1 MTNNSGSNL
10 EHALLSPSGSKKWLG
25 CSASL
30 LCEKDIPNESGQAAV
45 NGTAMHTVSEDLLNR
60 TMQGHPVEAKYYK
73 GVYVFNEGKGP
84 IKAVAGKPPAGA
96 VLINDEFVTMIGR
109 YTDYALGIIASAEY
123 VKIEMRAE
131 LTKLLHPGYVGGLG
145 KADFGKAD
153 FVNADGTEGHFKEKN
168 SECVQVKT
176 FGTADLVAVIPR
188 TDGSFMLFVG
198 DLKTGRHAVAA
209 KDNKQLMLYALAIL
223 AKLKRLYNITLVRL
237 AIFQPYCG
245 GPSEWDITP
254 EGLAIFQKF
263 ASKRAIDA
271 LDVYYGGKKNLKAS
285 HFKPSADTCQW
296 CRFAEKCN
304 ARSKAAIQTGGTSAT
319 VDDLADDKPVTG
331 AEALAAIKKL
341 CNDAD
346 AMDVW
351 DHVTPATI
359 LALIPDEE
367 NAKNA
372 GDKPDSHE
380 MTPEQLRDAY
390 EKLPE
395 LRQHIA
401 TIEKAM
407 HAALFSGKKVPGYKL
422 VIGGEGNR
430 KWSDPA
436 KAIETLE
443 GARVKRDMM
452 YKESLISPTDAEKIF
467 KSEKPRV
474 WRRLEKIIERNPG
487 KPTIAAADDPRAEW
501 KQATDEDLS

>member
-45 NGTAMHTVSEDLLNR
+45 SGTAMHTVSEDLLNR
-60 TMQGHPVEAKYYK
+60 TMKGYPVGAEYYK
-73 GVYVFNEGKGP
+73 GVYVLDEGKGP
-84 IKAVAGKPPAGA
+84 IKAVAGKPPKGA

-123 VKIEMRAE
+123 VKIEMRAK
-131 LTKLLHPGYVGGLG
+131 LTKLLHPNYVAHGW
-145 KADFGKAD
+145 ADK
-153 FVNADGTEGHFKEKN
+153 DGDCLPVE
-168 SECVQVKT
+168 T

-198 DLKTGRHAVAA
+198 DLKTGRHRVEA
-209 KDNKQLMLYALAIL
+209 KENKQLMLYALAIL
-223 AKLKRLYNITLVRL
+223 EKLKRLYNITLVRL

-285 HFKPSADTCQW
+285 HFKPSADACQW
-296 CRFAEKCN
+296 CRFNEKCN
-304 ARSKAAIQTGGTSAT
+304 ARAKAAIQTGGTSAT
-319 VDDLADDKPVTG
+319 MDDLAD
-331 AEALAAIKKL
+331 
-341 CNDAD
+341 
-346 AMDVW
+346 
-351 DHVTPATI
+351 
-359 LALIPDEE
+359 
-367 NAKNA
+367 
-372 GDKPDSHE
+372 DKPDSHE

-407 HAALFSGKKVPGYKL
+407 HAALLSGKAVPGYKL
-422 VIGGEGNR
+422 VTGNEGNR

-443 GARVKRDMM
+443 GARVKRDLM
-452 YKESLISPTDAEKIF
+452 YKESLISPTDAEKVF
-467 KSEKPRV
+467 KDEKPRV
-474 WRRLEKIIERNPG
+474 WRRLEKLIERAPG

-501 KQATDEDLS
+501 KQASDEDLL

>member
-1 MTNNSGSNL
+1 MTNASGSNH

-30 LCEKDIPNESGQAAV
+30 LCEKDIPNESGQAAI
-45 NGTAMHTVSEDLLNR
+45 NGTAMHAVSEDLLNR
-60 TMQGHPVEAKYYK
+60 HIKGETTVTAAHYK
-73 GVYVFNEGKGP
+73 GVYVLNEGKGP

-96 VLINDEFVTMIGR
+96 VLINDEFVTMVER

-123 VKIEMRAE
+123 VKIEMRAK
-131 LTKLLHPGYVGGLG
+131 LTKLLHPNYVAHGW
-145 KADFGKAD
+145 ADK
-153 FVNADGTEGHFKEKN
+153 DGDCLPVE
-168 SECVQVKT
+168 T
-176 FGTADLVAVIPR
+176 FGTADLVSVIPR

-198 DLKTGRHAVAA
+198 DLKTGRHRVEA
-209 KDNKQLMLYALAIL
+209 KENKQLMLYALAIL

-263 ASKRAIDA
+263 ASKRAIEA
-271 LDVYYGGKKNLKAS
+271 LDVYYGGKKNLKAG
-285 HFKPSADTCQW
+285 HFKPSADACQW
-296 CRFAEKCN
+296 CRFNEKCN

-319 VDDLADDKPVTG
+319 VDDLADDKPSTP

-346 AMDVW
+346 VMDVW
-351 DHVTPATI
+351 AHVTPHTI
-359 LALIPDEE
+359 LALIPDGESE
-367 NAKNA
+367 KNG
-372 GDKPDSHE
+372 GDKSEGHE

-407 HAALFSGKKVPGYKL
+407 HAALLSGKAVPGYKL
-422 VIGGEGNR
+422 VTGNEGNR

-443 GARVKRDMM
+443 GARVKRDLM
-452 YKESLISPTDAEKIF
+452 YKESLISPTDAEKVF
-467 KSEKPRV
+467 KTEKPRI
-474 WRRLEKIIERNPG
+474 WRRLEKLIERAPG

-501 KQATDEDLS
+501 KQASDEDLS